1 MISKQEEAVMA
12 SEQRSVDTKELVEQ
26 KLAAFERIQEE
37 FEANFL
43 FIGNVHGRQRFPSA
57 TVADIVHYLH
67 ARWID
72 ECKTRLLS
80 IAKSGKE
87 YDGRYCLELL
97 KRWQQQGDMAE
108 VIEFLYHKLETRTIV
123 DVAREVQLVSRT
135 AGQEAILR
143 GMLNGRRLMINRGFN
158 LLQFIDT
165 LFGLAPDEL
174 ADEVHKACRQYQHL
188 PTQIERQL
196 AEMETPLYAYVPH
209 QSLAQRNMLV
219 MNKLLADTAEQPG
232 DLPDEHTEYVGNT
245 QHAEAAE
252 EKEGLEAPLAEG
264 LIEGYRDM
272 TSTGINNP
280 QQERFVDAG
289 SGEE

>member
-1 MISKQEEAVMA
+1 MA
-12 SEQRSVDTKELVEQ
+12 SEPQSTNTTELVEQ

-43 FIGNVHGRQRFPSA
+43 FIGNVHGRQRFPET

-72 ECKTRLLS
+72 ECKTSLLS
-80 IAKSGKE
+80 VAKTVKE

-97 KRWQQQGDMAE
+97 KRWQQEGDVAG
-108 VIEFLYHKLETRTIV
+108 VVEFLYRKLETRTVV

-135 AGQEAILR
+135 PGKEAILR

-158 LLQFIDT
+158 LLHFIDT
-165 LFGLAPDEL
+165 LFQLSPDEL

-196 AEMETPLYAYVPH
+196 AEMDTALYSYVPH
-209 QSLAQRNMLV
+209 QLLAQRNMQV
-219 MNKLLADTAEQPG
+219 MNRLLEDTAEQPG
-232 DLPDEHTEYVGNT
+232 NLPSEHTEYSGNT
-245 QHAEAAE
+245 QHAEAID

-264 LIEGYRDM
+264 LIEGYHDM
-272 TSTGINNP
+272 TSTSVNNP
-280 QQERFVDAG
+280 IGEHFIDPG
-289 SGEE
+289 SDDSK